1 MPSSRTTDAMR
12 VGVYR
17 FSRARSRKAA
27 KDRGLAAAEI
37 AVRAEEARRAEEQR
51 RVQAGFDWAWS
62 ALTSNVPQ
70 VVLGALEAAFED
82 NEAPAAAVDVE
93 GDRVTVLMMCPDP
106 ALVPERKPSI
116 TPSGSPSLKK
126 RTKTEF
132 NQLYLS
138 AIASYVLATVKETFA
153 VAPSLRQARLVAL
166 RHEPSAGLCADRLVA
181 LFAGTFTRDLMRGA
195 RWDAIDL
202 TRVLDEVP
210 D

>member
-1 MPSSRTTDAMR
+1 MSATATAPTATNDSS
-12 VGVYR
+12 
-17 FSRARSRKAA
+17 
-27 KDRGLAAAEI
+27 
-37 AVRAEEARRAEEQR
+37 
-51 RVQAGFDWAWS
+51 
-62 ALTSNVPQ
+62 TSNADTRSPPDHAVPGQ
-70 VVLGALEAAFED
+70 HLRDAPLGALEAALE
-82 NEAPAAAVDVE
+82 NSEAPAAAVDVE

-132 NQLYLS
+132 NELYLS

-166 RHEPSAGLCADRLVA
+166 RHEPSAGMCADRLVA

-202 TRVLDEVP
+202 TRVL
-210 D
+210 